1 MGVSTAQH
9 LTEAAAPNSAA
20 PATESQQPLAGRLM
34 SLDIFR
40 GITIAGMI
48 LVNNAGDGEAA
59 YWPLKH
65 SHWNGWTPTDL
76 VFPFFLFIVG
86 VSMVYSF
93 ASRLKRGESRAH
105 LILHVVKRSAILFA
119 IGVFIVNSFPNRYD
133 LHHIRIE
140 GVLQRIAVCYLICS
154 VLVLWTGTR
163 TQLAAIPI
171 CLVGYWVLMRFVSV
185 PGFGVPTHDIP
196 LLDPDRNLAAW
207 LDRKLLFGH
216 LYEGTRDPEGVLST
230 IPALGT
236 TLIGVLTGEWLR
248 SSASAKR
255 KAAWML
261 GMGVAG
267 LAAGKFFN
275 LWFPINKKLWTSSYV
290 LFVGG
295 FALVCLAV
303 CYWLLDVKQKRGRW
317 TVPIIVFGSNAI
329 AAYTFSEALANVLE
343 AYHVQLASG
352 GVLTWQEL
360 IYQRVFAPL
369 ASPANSSL
377 LYSLAYV
384 LVCWLFTWLLYRK
397 RIFIKV

>member
-9 LTEAAAPNSAA
+9 VIEVSASAFSA

-34 SLDIFR
+34 SLDAFR

-48 LVNNAGDGEAA
+48 LVNNAGDGYAA

-65 SHWNGWTPTDL
+65 ARWNGWTPTDL

-93 ASRLKRGESRAH
+93 ASRLKRGESRPH
-105 LILHVVKRSAILFA
+105 LMLHVVKRSAILFA
-119 IGVFIVNSFPNRYD
+119 IGVFIVNSFPNRYN

-154 VLVLWTGTR
+154 VLVLWTGR
-163 TQLAAIPI
+163 RAQLAAISI
-171 CLVGYWVLMRFVSV
+171 CLIGFWVLMRFVPV

-196 LLDPDRNLAAW
+196 LLDRDRNLAAW
-207 LDRKLLFGH
+207 LDRKLLLGH
-216 LYEGTRDPEGVLST
+216 LYEGTRDPEGVLGT
-230 IPALGT
+230 IPALAT

-248 SSASAKR
+248 SGASAKR

-261 GMGVAG
+261 AMGAVG
-267 LAAGKFFN
+267 LAAGKFFD

-290 LFVGG
+290 LFAGG
-295 FALVCLAV
+295 FALVCLAI
-303 CYWLLDVKQKRGRW
+303 CYWLLDVREKRGRW
-317 TVPIIVFGSNAI
+317 TVPIIVFGANAI
-329 AAYTFSEALANVLE
+329 AAYTFSEALANVLDT
-343 AYHVQLASG
+343 YHVQLASG
-352 GVLTWQEL
+352 GVLNWQEL
-360 IYQRVFAPL
+360 TYQRVFAPL
-369 ASPANSSL
+369 ASPPDASL

-384 LVCWLFTWLLYRK
+384 LFCWLFAWLLYRK

>member
-1 MGVSTAQH
+1 MGVSTAQQV
-9 LTEAAAPNSAA
+9 TGVQA
-20 PATESQQPLAGRLM
+20 PASVSPAVESQQPLAGRLM

-48 LVNNAGDGEAA
+48 LVNNAGDGDAA

-65 SHWNGWTPTDL
+65 ARWNGWTPTDL

-93 ASRLKRGESRAH
+93 ASRLKHGEPRAH
-105 LILHVVKRSAILFA
+105 LMLHVVKRSAILFA
-119 IGVFIVNSFPNRYD
+119 IGVLIINSFPNRYD

-154 VLVLWTGTR
+154 ILVLWTGTR
-163 TQLAAIPI
+163 ARLAAIPI
-171 CLVGYWVLMRFVSV
+171 FLIGYWVLMRFVPV

-207 LDRKLLFGH
+207 LDRKLLLGH

-230 IPALGT
+230 IPALAT

-261 GMGVAG
+261 AMGMIG

-275 LWFPINKKLWTSSYV
+275 IWFPINKKLWTSSYV
-290 LFVGG
+290 LFAGG

-303 CYWLLDVKQKRGRW
+303 CFWLLDVKQKRGRW
-317 TVPIIVFGSNAI
+317 TLPAIVFGANAV
-329 AAYTFSEALANVLE
+329 AAYTFSEVLANVLE

-352 GVLTWQEL
+352 GVLTWQEF
-360 IYQRVFAPL
+360 IYQSVFAPL
-369 ASPANSSL
+369 ANPANSSL
-377 LYSLAYV
+377 LYSLAFV
-384 LVCWLFTWLLYRK
+384 LVCWLFAWLLYRK